1 MARLS
6 DVPIGPLA
14 PILPFPGTS
23 DKLLSLLIE
32 RADAFPIKGQRAG
45 RPRLLGGNVSRHSFG
60 ALKNVSH
67 RRGKAPGQAKPPMG
81 GRAVSFG
88 VVLGHIRENG

>member
-23 DKLLSLLIE
+23 DKLLSLSE
-32 RADAFPIKGQRAG
+32 RFLRFHQTVPVSN
-45 RPRLLGGNVSRHSFG
+45 LG
-60 ALKNVSH
+60 LKDI
-67 RRGKAPGQAKPPMG
+67 AG
-81 GRAVSFG
+81 GR
-88 VVLGHIRENG
+88 

>member
-23 DKLLSLLIE
+23 DKLLSLELN
-32 RADAFPIKGQRAG
+32 RSA
-45 RPRLLGGNVSRHSFG
+45 V
-60 ALKNVSH
+60 
-67 RRGKAPGQAKPPMG
+67 
-81 GRAVSFG
+81 GRARSSFAG
-88 VVLGHIRENG
+88 PSGNRLDGESGSLLVKKDSES

>member
-23 DKLLSLLIE
+23 DKLLSLLME
-32 RADAFPIKGQRAG
+32 RPTASHRPPAMSLS
-45 RPRLLGGNVSRHSFG
+45 PRLLTGTV
-60 ALKNVSH
+60 
-67 RRGKAPGQAKPPMG
+67 
-81 GRAVSFG
+81 
-88 VVLGHIRENG
+88 